1 MKKENKNILCK
12 LNFFQNFFISMG
24 AILAIVAY
32 ELQNTN
38 IKEHQDIVNSFWM
51 GESNTPE
58 LNTNLTF
65 STCFVEQCLEAES
78 DQEPSLKY
86 TLPNDRYV
94 DKV

>member
-1 MKKENKNILCK
+1 
-12 LNFFQNFFISMG
+12 MG

-38 IKEHQDIVNSFWM
+38 IQEHQDIVNSFSR

-58 LNTNLTF
+58 LNTNLTL
-65 STCFVEQCLEAES
+65 STCSVEKCFEAES
-78 DQEPSLKY
+78 DQEPSLEY

-94 DKV
+94 DKVQEDS